1 MQPGLNQ
8 ISVIGLTP
16 TVDEHSIKV
25 EGTGSA
31 VISDISVELLENSD
45 IFEEIYPDSDKD
57 ESDASDGETGQDALT
72 TDSDDDIFTIR
83 TEVEAVQKKIVAVL
97 DDVKRADEVVSSAEK
112 RLSLLEEYGK
122 KFEPKSGTDVSE
134 IVDVYAEQR
143 GKTFQDHMDGIIRQ
157 RELNSEVSRLR
168 KEEAKLK
175 SQIQDKLNKRRKAAS
190 KKQEAKRKK
199 DKIAAARLQ
208 KKAAEK
214 SRIRGERQRFWP
226 RSCYTVRITLDAT
239 HYTPI
244 SSRRSSFSSVTDL
257 VKPVEDEPTDPA
269 SPDPEVPY
277 PACDISIS
285 YVTSSAFWSPSYD
298 LQLNTTGN
306 TGTLFF
312 DAQLTN
318 NTSEAWKDCKI
329 ILSTSQAV
337 FSGLQD
343 DIPKLVP
350 WRIKL
355 AGRYAES
362 AHGDI
367 TKSTQEVEERRK
379 YQNTTTS
386 TSQDKHGANLIGI
399 PAGPFMHQVARPC
412 ARPLEA
418 SIELLHQKM
427 ARPLVQSNAL
437 IHRSDVTDGL
447 PSQQA
452 SSLFAS
458 ARPAQAFG
466 APAMQQQMRL
476 QQLQQMQ
483 QQQMQQMQQQQ
494 MQEQQMQPQ
503 RKPQLFG
510 QPQPESSS
518 GGELFGSAQA
528 RADPPPP
535 AGTSGPGLFGGPGA
549 SAGAVAEEATLHEA
563 EPSLDFQESAMEETG
578 LTTTYDLPGTKT
590 LAPSTNASKQRV
602 ARILFNNV
610 AFSHTIVA
618 KYRPAAFL
626 KARLRNASKMSLLR
640 GPVGLTLDGTFMGRS
655 SLPRCSSGD
664 SFTMSLGVDPT
675 IRVSYPK
682 PDVKRSSSGV
692 FSKENSTAYRRS
704 VAITNTRGASS
715 TSSSST
721 SSSSP
726 SGGGGAKPVRLV
738 VLDQVPVSEDDKL
751 RVEIAHPSG
760 LVEGRAGVSTGVIR
774 EGSGGGAAKDWGKAV
789 ATLKK
794 GGEVSWDVELN
805 AGRSVKLDL
814 EYEVSLPAG
823 DVAVQSSDSSSRW

>member
-1 MQPGLNQ
+1 MEATHTQEYRIRDLPTRSITLFPTRAQVVRDIRNVILKPGLNQ

-31 VISDISVELLENSD
+31 VISDISVELLENSE
-45 IFEEIYPDSDKD
+45 IFQEVYPDSDKD
-57 ESDASDGETGQDALT
+57 DSDASDDETGQDAST
-72 TDSDDDIFTIR
+72 KDSDDDALTPAK
-83 TEVEAVQKKIVAVL
+83 TELKAVQEKIVAVL

-112 RLSLLEEYGK
+112 RLGLLEEYGK
-122 KFEPKSGTDVSE
+122 KFEPKSGTDVGE
-134 IVDVYAEQR
+134 IVDVYTEQR
-143 GKTFQDHMDGIIRQ
+143 GKTFQDHIDGTIRQ
-157 RELNSEVSRLR
+157 RELHAEVARLR
-168 KEEAKLK
+168 KKESKLK
-175 SQIQDKLNKRRKAAS
+175 AKVQKEDNKRTKAAV
-190 KKQEAKRKK
+190 KKQQAKRKK
-199 DKIAAARLQ
+199 DQIAAARLQ

-214 SRIRGERQRFWP
+214 ARIRSEKQKFWP

-244 SSRRSSFSSVTDL
+244 SSRRSSVSSVTDL
-257 VKPVEDEPTDPA
+257 VKPVVDEPADPA
-269 SPDPEVPY
+269 SPDPETPY

-298 LQLNTTGN
+298 LQLNTTAN

-355 AGRYAES
+355 AGRFGGA
-362 AHGDI
+362 ATGDI
-367 TKSTQEVEERRK
+367 TKSTQEVEQRRK
-379 YQNTTTS
+379 YQNTSAS
-386 TSQDKHGANLIGI
+386 TSQDKQGANLIGL
-399 PAGPFMHQVARPC
+399 PKDPFMAYMNHLNTRV
-412 ARPLEA
+412 
-418 SIELLHQKM
+418 
-427 ARPLVQSNAL
+427 
-437 IHRSDVTDGL
+437 DVTDDM
-447 PSQQA
+447 PQA
-452 SSLFAS
+452 ARSRLAS
-458 ARPAQAFG
+458 TRPAAMQAFG
-466 APAMQQQMRL
+466 APMMPQAPQQQMMQQQM
-476 QQLQQMQ
+476 MQ
-483 QQQMQQMQQQQ
+483 QQAPQAQHYAMQQSQQT
-494 MQEQQMQPQ
+494 QPD
-503 RKPQLFG
+503 RP
-510 QPQPESSS
+510 S
-518 GGELFGSAQA
+518 GGGLFGSA
-528 RADPPPP
+528 RASAVPPPP
-535 AGTSGPGLFGGPGA
+535 AAPTQLFGSLSS
-549 SAGAVAEEATLHEA
+549 SAPQEEEATLREP

-602 ARILFNNV
+602 ARILFSNV
-610 AFSHTIVA
+610 AFSHTVVA

-626 KARLRNASKMSLLR
+626 KARLRNASKMSLLK

-704 VAITNTRGASS
+704 IAITNTRGAAASTSTS
-715 TSSSST
+715 TSSS
-721 SSSSP
+721 P
-726 SGGGGAKPVRLV
+726 NGAGAGAKPVRLV

-760 LVEGRAGVSTGVIR
+760 LAEGRAGVSTGAQ
-774 EGSGGGAAKDWGKAV
+774 EGGGSGAKDWGKAT
-789 ATLKK
+789 ATLRK

-805 AGRSVKLDL
+805 AGRGVKLDL

-823 DVAVQSSDSSSRW
+823 DVAVQSSDASRW

>member
-1 MQPGLNQ
+1 M
-8 ISVIGLTP
+8 
-16 TVDEHSIKV
+16 
-25 EGTGSA
+25 
-31 VISDISVELLENSD
+31 
-45 IFEEIYPDSDKD
+45 
-57 ESDASDGETGQDALT
+57 
-72 TDSDDDIFTIR
+72 
-83 TEVEAVQKKIVAVL
+83 EAVQKKIVAVL

-168 KEEAKLK
+168 KEEVKLK
-175 SQIQDKLNKRRKAAS
+175 SQIQKEINKHSKAAL
-190 KKQEAKRKK
+190 KKEEAKRKK

-214 SRIRGERQRFWP
+214 SRIRRERQKFWP

-269 SPDPEVPY
+269 SPDPEIPY

-318 NTSEAWKDCKI
+318 NTSEAWKDCKV

-379 YQNTTTS
+379 YQNATAS

-399 PAGPFMHQVARPC
+399 PAGPFMDRVSPSC
-412 ARPLEA
+412 ADAPEDSTEIFR
-418 SIELLHQKM
+418 QKI
-427 ARPLVQSNAL
+427 ANQLVQTKQLMRLNDK
-437 IHRSDVTDGL
+437 SDSL
-447 PSQQA
+447 PRQQA
-452 SSLFAS
+452 ALLAS
-458 ARPAQAFG
+458 VRPSQAFG
-466 APAMQQQMRL
+466 APAMQQQM
-476 QQLQQMQ
+476 QQQQMQ
-483 QQQMQQMQQQQ
+483 QQQMQQQQMQQQQ

-503 RKPQLFG
+503 QKPQLFG
-510 QPQPESSS
+510 QPQPGGLFGQPQPQSSSS
-518 GGELFGSAQA
+518 GGLFGSARA

-535 AGTSGPGLFGGPGA
+535 AGTSAPNPFGGQDAFAPANTSGSGLFGGPGA
-549 SAGAVAEEATLHEA
+549 SAPAAAAAEEATLHEA

-715 TSSSST
+715 SST
-721 SSSSP
+721 SSSSSSP
-726 SGGGGAKPVRLV
+726 NGGGAKPVRLF

-760 LVEGRAGVSTGVIR
+760 LVEGRAGVSTGVVR
-774 EGSGGGAAKDWGKAV
+774 EGSGAKDWGKAV

>member
-1 MQPGLNQ
+1 M
-8 ISVIGLTP
+8 TP

-31 VISDISVELLENSD
+31 VISDISVELLENSE
-45 IFEEIYPDSDKD
+45 IFQEVYPDSDKD
-57 ESDASDGETGQDALT
+57 ESDASDDETGQDASAK
-72 TDSDDDIFTIR
+72 DSDDDALTPAK
-83 TEVEAVQKKIVAVL
+83 TELKAVQGKIVAVL

-122 KFEPKSGTDVSE
+122 KFEPKSGTDVGE
-134 IVDVYAEQR
+134 IVDVYTDQR
-143 GKTFQDHMDGIIRQ
+143 GKTFQDHIDGTIRQ
-157 RELNSEVSRLR
+157 RELHAEVSRLR
-168 KEEAKLK
+168 KKENKLK
-175 SQIQDKLNKRRKAAS
+175 AQVQKEDNKRTKAAI

-199 DKIAAARLQ
+199 DQIAAARLQ
-208 KKAAEK
+208 KKVAEK
-214 SRIRGERQRFWP
+214 SRIRREKQKFWP

-239 HYTPI
+239 HYTPV
-244 SSRRSSFSSVTDL
+244 SSRRSSVSSVTDL
-257 VKPVEDEPTDPA
+257 VKPVVDEPTDPA
-269 SPDPEVPY
+269 SPDPETPY

-298 LQLNTTGN
+298 LQLNTTAN

-318 NTSEAWKDCKI
+318 NTSESWKDCKI

-355 AGRYAES
+355 AGRFGGA
-362 AHGDI
+362 ATGDI
-367 TKSTQEVEERRK
+367 TKSIQEVEQRRK
-379 YQNTTTS
+379 YQNTSAS
-386 TSQDKHGANLIGI
+386 TSQDKQGANLIGL
-399 PAGPFMHQVARPC
+399 PVGPFANQVSQAWARAPTEY
-412 ARPLEA
+412 RE
-418 SIELLHQKM
+418 S
-427 ARPLVQSNAL
+427 S
-437 IHRSDVTDGL
+437 
-447 PSQQA
+447 SQQLSNPFGQPNMNMRM
-452 SSLFAS
+452 SSLNSMPPATSIFGSSRPVAAS
-458 ARPAQAFG
+458 AFG
-466 APAMQQQMRL
+466 APAMSQAP
-476 QQLQQMQ
+476 Q
-483 QQQMQQMQQQQ
+483 QQQMQQQAQQSQLFGMQQS
-494 MQEQQMQPQ
+494 QQMQPD
-503 RKPQLFG
+503 RAT
-510 QPQPESSS
+510 
-518 GGELFGSAQA
+518 GGGLFGSARA
-528 RADPPPP
+528 SADPPPP
-535 AGTSGPGLFGGPGA
+535 AAAAAARPQLFGSLSA
-549 SAGAVAEEATLHEA
+549 SALVAEEATLHEP

-610 AFSHTIVA
+610 AFSHTVVA

-626 KARLRNASKMSLLR
+626 KARLRNASKMSLLK

-704 VAITNTRGASS
+704 IAITNTRGAASSTSTS
-715 TSSSST
+715 TSSSSQT
-721 SSSSP
+721 
-726 SGGGGAKPVRLV
+726 AKPVRLV

-751 RVEIAHPSG
+751 RVEIAHPGG
-760 LVEGRAGVSTGVIR
+760 LVEGRAGINTGVQDGA
-774 EGSGGGAAKDWGKAV
+774 GSNAKDWGKAT

-794 GGEVSWDVELN
+794 GGEVSWDVELH
-805 AGRSVKLDL
+805 AGRGVKLDL

-823 DVAVQSSDSSSRW
+823 DVAVQSSDASRW

>member
-1 MQPGLNQ
+1 MNQ

-31 VISDISVELLENSD
+31 VISDISVELLENSE
-45 IFEEIYPDSDKD
+45 IFQEVYPDSDKD
-57 ESDASDGETGQDALT
+57 ESDTSDDETGQDAST
-72 TDSDDDIFTIR
+72 KDSDDDALTPAK
-83 TEVEAVQKKIVAVL
+83 TELKAVQEKIVAVL

-122 KFEPKSGTDVSE
+122 KFEPKSGTDVGE
-134 IVDVYAEQR
+134 IVDVYTEQR
-143 GKTFQDHMDGIIRQ
+143 GKTFQDHIDGTIRQ
-157 RELNSEVSRLR
+157 RELLAEVSRLR
-168 KEEAKLK
+168 KKENKLK
-175 SQIQDKLNKRRKAAS
+175 AQVQKEDNKRTKAAI

-199 DKIAAARLQ
+199 DQIATARLQ

-214 SRIRGERQRFWP
+214 ARIRRERQKFWP

-239 HYTPI
+239 HYTPV
-244 SSRRSSFSSVTDL
+244 SSRRSSVSSVTDL
-257 VKPVEDEPTDPA
+257 VKPVVDEPTDPA
-269 SPDPEVPY
+269 SPDPETPY

-298 LQLNTTGN
+298 LQLNTTAN

-355 AGRYAES
+355 AGRFGGVA
-362 AHGDI
+362 AQGDI
-367 TKSTQEVEERRK
+367 TKSIQEVEQRSK
-379 YQNTTTS
+379 YQNTSAS
-386 TSQDKHGANLIGI
+386 TSQDKQGANLIGH
-399 PAGPFMHQVARPC
+399 PVGPFMDQVSQSC
-412 ARPLEA
+412 ARPHARSLGL
-418 SIELLHQKM
+418 SIQKI
-427 ARPLVQSNAL
+427 ANQSLQTKMSMRMRTSDGMPGAT
-437 IHRSDVTDGL
+437 RSIFG
-447 PSQQA
+447 Q
-452 SSLFAS
+452 
-458 ARPAQAFG
+458 PAGAQPFGGQAFG
-466 APAMQQQMRL
+466 APEMAQAL
-476 QQLQQMQ
+476 Q
-483 QQQMQQMQQQQ
+483 QQQMQQQAQQAQFSAMQQQFQ
-494 MQEQQMQPQ
+494 KPKAAAGGLFGSANPPPPAAAAA
-503 RKPQLFG
+503 RPQLFG
-510 QPQPESSS
+510 SLS
-518 GGELFGSAQA
+518 
-528 RADPPPP
+528 
-535 AGTSGPGLFGGPGA
+535 A
-549 SAGAVAEEATLHEA
+549 SAPVDEEVATLREPEP

-590 LAPSTNASKQRV
+590 LAPATNASKQRV
-602 ARILFNNV
+602 ARILFSGV
-610 AFSHTIVA
+610 AFSHTVVA

-626 KARLRNASKMSLLR
+626 RARLRNASKMSLLR

-715 TSSSST
+715 SSSS
-721 SSSSP
+721 SSSSN
-726 SGGGGAKPVRLV
+726 GGGAKPVRLV

-760 LVEGRAGVSTGVIR
+760 LVEGRAGVNTGVQ
-774 EGSGGGAAKDWGKAV
+774 EGGAGGKDWGKAT

-805 AGRSVKLDL
+805 AGRGVKLDL

-823 DVAVQSSDSSSRW
+823 DVAVQSSDASRW

>member
-1 MQPGLNQ
+1 M
-8 ISVIGLTP
+8 
-16 TVDEHSIKV
+16 
-25 EGTGSA
+25 
-31 VISDISVELLENSD
+31 
-45 IFEEIYPDSDKD
+45 
-57 ESDASDGETGQDALT
+57 
-72 TDSDDDIFTIR
+72 
-83 TEVEAVQKKIVAVL
+83 EAVQKKIVAVL

-168 KEEAKLK
+168 KEEVKLK
-175 SQIQDKLNKRRKAAS
+175 SQIQKEINKHSKAAL
-190 KKQEAKRKK
+190 KQQEAKRKK

-214 SRIRGERQRFWP
+214 SRIRRERQKFWP

-239 HYTPI
+239 HYTPV
-244 SSRRSSFSSVTDL
+244 SSRRSSVSSVTDL
-257 VKPVEDEPTDPA
+257 VKPVVDEPTDPA
-269 SPDPEVPY
+269 SPDPEIPY

-399 PAGPFMHQVARPC
+399 PAGPFMNRVSPSCADPPEDSTEIFPQKVADQ
-412 ARPLEA
+412 LVQN
-418 SIELLHQKM
+418 ELLTRMNDK
-427 ARPLVQSNAL
+427 
-437 IHRSDVTDGL
+437 SDSL
-447 PSQQA
+447 P
-452 SSLFAS
+452 
-458 ARPAQAFG
+458 RPAQSIFGSARASAAFG
-466 APAMQQQMRL
+466 APAMQQQV
-476 QQLQQMQ
+476 QQQQMQ
-483 QQQMQQMQQQQ
+483 QQQMQQQQ

-503 RKPQLFG
+503 QKPQLFG
-510 QPQPESSS
+510 QPQPGGLFGQPQPQSSS
-518 GGELFGSAQA
+518 GGGLFGSARA
-528 RADPPPP
+528 RADPPP
-535 AGTSGPGLFGGPGA
+535 AGTSAPNPFGGQDAFAPANTSGSGLFGGPSA
-549 SAGAVAEEATLHEA
+549 SAPAAAAAEEATLHEA

-715 TSSSST
+715 SSST
-721 SSSSP
+721 STSSSP
-726 SGGGGAKPVRLV
+726 NGGGAKPVRLV

-760 LVEGRAGVSTGVIR
+760 LVEGRAGVSTGVVR
-774 EGSGGGAAKDWGKAV
+774 EGSGGAKDWGKAV

-805 AGRSVKLDL
+805 AGKSVKLDL

>member
-1 MQPGLNQ
+1 MEATHTHEYRVRDLPTRSITLFPTRAQVVRDIRNVILKPGLNQ

-31 VISDISVELLENSD
+31 VISDISVELLENSE
-45 IFEEIYPDSDKD
+45 IFQEVYPDSDKD
-57 ESDASDGETGQDALT
+57 ESDASDDETGQDAST
-72 TDSDDDIFTIR
+72 KDSDDDALTPAK
-83 TEVEAVQKKIVAVL
+83 TELKAVQRKIVAVL

-112 RLSLLEEYGK
+112 RLGLLEEYGK
-122 KFEPKSGTDVSE
+122 KFEPKSGTEVGE
-134 IVDVYAEQR
+134 IVDVYTEQR
-143 GKTFQDHMDGIIRQ
+143 GKTFQDHIDGTIRQ
-157 RELNSEVSRLR
+157 RELHAEVARLR
-168 KEEAKLK
+168 KNESKLK
-175 SQIQDKLNKRRKAAS
+175 AKVQKEDNKRTKAAV
-190 KKQEAKRKK
+190 KKQQAKRKK
-199 DKIAAARLQ
+199 DQIAAARLQ

-214 SRIRGERQRFWP
+214 ARIRGEKQKFWP

-244 SSRRSSFSSVTDL
+244 SSRRSSVSSVTDL
-257 VKPVEDEPTDPA
+257 VKPVVDEPADPA
-269 SPDPEVPY
+269 SPDPETPY

-298 LQLNTTGN
+298 LQLNTTAN

-355 AGRYAES
+355 AGRFGGAAS
-362 AHGDI
+362 GDI
-367 TKSTQEVEERRK
+367 TKSIQEVEQRRK
-379 YQNTTTS
+379 FQNASAS
-386 TSQDKHGANLIGI
+386 TSQDKQGANLIGL
-399 PAGPFMHQVARPC
+399 PKDPFMAYMNHNLNTRV
-412 ARPLEA
+412 
-418 SIELLHQKM
+418 
-427 ARPLVQSNAL
+427 
-437 IHRSDVTDGL
+437 DVTDDM
-447 PSQQA
+447 PQA
-452 SSLFAS
+452 ARSRLGSIRHS
-458 ARPAQAFG
+458 AAQAFG
-466 APAMQQQMRL
+466 APAMAQAPQQQM
-476 QQLQQMQ
+476 MQ
-483 QQQMQQMQQQQ
+483 QQMMQQQAPQ
-494 MQEQQMQPQ
+494 AQHYAMQQSQQTQPN
-503 RKPQLFG
+503 RA
-510 QPQPESSS
+510 S
-518 GGELFGSAQA
+518 GGALFGSA
-528 RADPPPP
+528 RASAVPPPP
-535 AGTSGPGLFGGPGA
+535 AASTQLFGSLSA
-549 SAGAVAEEATLHEA
+549 SAPVEEEVTLHEP
-563 EPSLDFQESAMEETG
+563 EPSLDFQDSAMEETG

-626 KARLRNASKMSLLR
+626 KARLRNASKMSLLK

-704 VAITNTRGASS
+704 IAITNTRGAASSSTS
-715 TSSSST
+715 TSSS
-721 SSSSP
+721 P
-726 SGGGGAKPVRLV
+726 NGGGGGAKPVRLV

-760 LVEGRAGVSTGVIR
+760 LAEGRAGVSTGAQ
-774 EGSGGGAAKDWGKAV
+774 EGGGAGGGGAKDWGKAT
-789 ATLKK
+789 ATLRK
-794 GGEVSWDVELN
+794 GGEVSWDVELH
-805 AGRSVKLDL
+805 AGRGVKLDL

-823 DVAVQSSDSSSRW
+823 DVAVQSSDASRW

>member
-1 MQPGLNQ
+1 METTHNQEYRIRDLPTRSITLFPTRAQVVRDIRNVVLKPGLNQ

-31 VISDISVELLENSD
+31 VISDISVELLENSE
-45 IFEEIYPDSDKD
+45 IFQEVYPDSGTD
-57 ESDASDGETGQDALT
+57 ESDASDDETGQDAST
-72 TDSDDDIFTIR
+72 KDSDYDALTPAK
-83 TEVEAVQKKIVAVL
+83 TELKAVQEKIVAVL

-122 KFEPKSGTDVSE
+122 KFEPKSGTDVGE
-134 IVDVYAEQR
+134 IVDVYTEQR
-143 GKTFQDHMDGIIRQ
+143 GKTFQDHIDGTIRQ
-157 RELNSEVSRLR
+157 RELHAEVARLR
-168 KEEAKLK
+168 KKETKLK
-175 SQIQDKLNKRRKAAS
+175 AQVQKEDNKSIKAAI

-199 DKIAAARLQ
+199 DQIAIARRQ
-208 KKAAEK
+208 KKVAEK
-214 SRIRGERQRFWP
+214 ARVRREKQKFWP

-239 HYTPI
+239 HYTPV
-244 SSRRSSFSSVTDL
+244 SSRRSSVSSVTDL
-257 VKPVEDEPTDPA
+257 VKPVVDEPTDPA
-269 SPDPEVPY
+269 SPDPETPH

-298 LQLNTTGN
+298 LQLNTTAN

-355 AGRYAES
+355 AGRFGGGAI
-362 AHGDI
+362 GDI
-367 TKSTQEVEERRK
+367 TKSIQEVEQRRK
-379 YQNTTTS
+379 YQNASAS
-386 TSQDKHGANLIGI
+386 TSQDKQGANLIGL
-399 PAGPFMHQVARPC
+399 PAGPFMNQVSLSQAWARP
-412 ARPLEA
+412 RVSSPE
-418 SIELLHQKM
+418 SSHQKISD
-427 ARPLVQSNAL
+427 RLVQANMNVRMGTSYDMPQAG
-437 IHRSDVTDGL
+437 GL
-447 PSQQA
+447 FG
-452 SSLFAS
+452 SS
-458 ARPAQAFG
+458 RPAAGQAFG
-466 APAMQQQMRL
+466 APEVPQAP
-476 QQLQQMQ
+476 Q
-483 QQQMQQMQQQQ
+483 QQQMQQQAPQSQLYAMQQQQ
-494 MQEQQMQPQ
+494 FQ
-503 RKPQLFG
+503 KPKSTQLFG
-510 QPQPESSS
+510 SLNSAPQPE
-518 GGELFGSAQA
+518 E
-528 RADPPPP
+528 
-535 AGTSGPGLFGGPGA
+535 
-549 SAGAVAEEATLHEA
+549 VTLQEP

-610 AFSHTIVA
+610 AFSHTVVA

-626 KARLRNASKMSLLR
+626 KAKLRNASKMSLLR

-704 VAITNTRGASS
+704 IAITNTRGAASSTS
-715 TSSSST
+715 TSSSS
-721 SSSSP
+721 SQQA
-726 SGGGGAKPVRLV
+726 AKPVRLV

-760 LVEGRAGVSTGVIR
+760 LVEGRGGVNTGVQ
-774 EGSGGGAAKDWGKAV
+774 EGTTGTGGSSKDAANKDWGKAF
-789 ATLKK
+789 ATLRK
-794 GGEVSWDVELN
+794 GGEVSWEVELN
-805 AGRSVKLDL
+805 AGRGVKLDL

-823 DVAVQSSDSSSRW
+823 DVAVQSSDASRW

>member
-1 MQPGLNQ
+1 M
-8 ISVIGLTP
+8 TP

-31 VISDISVELLENSD
+31 VISDISVELLENSE
-45 IFEEIYPDSDKD
+45 IFQEIYPDSDKN
-57 ESDASDGETGQDALT
+57 ESDASDDETDQDSST
-72 TDSDDDIFTIR
+72 KDSDDDALTPAK
-83 TEVEAVQKKIVAVL
+83 TELKAVQEKIVAVL

-122 KFEPKSGTDVSE
+122 KFEPKSGTDVGE
-134 IVDVYAEQR
+134 IVDVYTEQR
-143 GKTFQDHMDGIIRQ
+143 GKTFQDHIDGTIRQ
-157 RELNSEVSRLR
+157 RELHAEVARLR
-168 KEEAKLK
+168 KKEKKLK
-175 SQIQDKLNKRRKAAS
+175 AQILKEDNKRRKAAI
-190 KKQEAKRKK
+190 KIQEAKRKK
-199 DKIAAARLQ
+199 DQIAAARLQ

-214 SRIRGERQRFWP
+214 ARVRREKQKFWP

-244 SSRRSSFSSVTDL
+244 SSRRSSVSSVTDL
-257 VKPVEDEPTDPA
+257 VKPVVDEPADPA
-269 SPDPEVPY
+269 SPDPEAPY
-277 PACDISIS
+277 PSCDISLS

-298 LQLNTTGN
+298 LQLNTTAN

-355 AGRYAES
+355 AGRYGGGGS
-362 AHGDI
+362 GYGDI
-367 TKSTQEVEERRK
+367 TKSTHEVEQRRK
-379 YQNTTTS
+379 HQNVTAS
-386 TSQDKHGANLIGI
+386 ASQDKHGANLIGLH
-399 PAGPFMHQVARPC
+399 AGPFMAQVSRSCVHP
-412 ARPLEA
+412 PTG
-418 SIELLHQKM
+418 SIESSHQKLANHLIQSHNIDGM
-427 ARPLVQSNAL
+427 ARAK
-437 IHRSDVTDGL
+437 
-447 PSQQA
+447 
-452 SSLFAS
+452 SSLFGQA
-458 ARPAQAFG
+458 AGGGLFGQPAGNHALGDQAMAQA
-466 APAMQQQMRL
+466 L
-476 QQLQQMQ
+476 QQRQMQ
-483 QQQMQQMQQQQ
+483 AQQIQQQMQQPQ
-494 MQEQQMQPQ
+494 MQAQMMQSSSLFSQPQ
-503 RKPQLFG
+503 A
-510 QPQPESSS
+510 E
-518 GGELFGSAQA
+518 
-528 RADPPPP
+528 
-535 AGTSGPGLFGGPGA
+535 GTAAPGGLFGGPSRAAAVPPPPAAPAAKAFGSTNLFA
-549 SAGAVAEEATLHEA
+549 SAVDEEATTLREA
-563 EPSLDFQESAMEETG
+563 EPEPEPSLDFQDSAMEETG

-590 LAPSTNASKQRV
+590 LSPSTNASKQRV
-602 ARILFNNV
+602 ARILFTGV
-610 AFSHTIVA
+610 AFSHTVVA

-626 KARLRNASKMSLLR
+626 KAKLRNASKMSLLR

-715 TSSSST
+715 SSSS
-721 SSSSP
+721 SSAN
-726 SGGGGAKPVRLV
+726 GGAAKPVRLV
-738 VLDQVPVSEDDKL
+738 VLDQVPVSEDDRL
-751 RVEIAHPSG
+751 RVEIAHPRG
-760 LVEGRAGVSTGVIR
+760 LSEGGAGVTAGVH
-774 EGSGGGAAKDWGKAV
+774 EGSGSSSAKDWGTAKAK
-789 ATLKK
+789 LSK

-805 AGRSVKLDL
+805 AGRGVKLDL

-823 DVAVQSSDSSSRW
+823 DVAVQSPDSQSSRW